1 MIGMH
6 SAKGRRRA
14 ASACG
19 SHLPAVAVLYG
30 TLIFM
35 NLRPSSSYTLGTD
48 KMASVFYTLVIPA
61 LNPLTYSLR
70 NKEVKEVLR
79 RNWKHCCCPGPA
91 HECEVREAG

>member
-1 MIGMH
+1 MH
-6 SAKGRRRA
+6 SAKGQWRA
-14 ASACG
+14 ASTCG
-19 SHLPAVAVLYG
+19 SHLTAVAVLYG

-35 NLRPSSSYTLGTD
+35 NLCPSSSYTLDTD

-70 NKEVKEVLR
+70 NKEVREVLG
-79 RNWKHCCCPGPA
+79 RNCKHCCSPRPA